1 MRHTARLRAAAAALL
16 AAALCTPAFAVQDCE
31 LNGESVNPANGN
43 TTAGKTGLMRCKER
57 DSGELVREQE
67 LRSGKFMGL
76 VRYYDKGRLIREHS
90 LNEKGNMEGRGRE
103 FGPAGQVLREGT
115 YANGR
120 TVGLL
125 RTFHPNGQL
134 RRASF
139 HEEPGGE
146 RAEAEFTERGQLNDL
161 RCADRPV
168 LAPAVDDA
176 RLCGHTGLA
185 PASVDLFDSS
195 GQLRQRLTL
204 RAGQRMGADSFH
216 DGGQLAARMTLSG
229 DQRTEQQFSTD
240 GTKRRERV
248 SRVTERGSVRQR
260 DSEYSERG
268 TLVREQRWSA
278 EGDQLAD
285 ERYYLNGQPR
295 RKASYSGTGEART
308 LQVLEFF
315 DNGQR
320 ASVGQFALSA
330 RGVQRATGTH
340 QFFNE
345 QGQLIG
351 ETVYDAQGRPNRER
365 AWNADGQLQRD
376 DDVFGDGSRKAH
388 GK

>member
-1 MRHTARLRAAAAALL
+1 MRSARLCLAVACL
-16 AAALCTPAFAVQDCE
+16 AASVCTSAWAVQDCE

-67 LRSGKFMGL
+67 LRNGKFMGL
-76 VRYYDKGRLIREHS
+76 VRYYDKGKLIREHS

-125 RTFHPNGQL
+125 RTFYPSGQL

-146 RAEAEFTERGQLNDL
+146 RAEAEFTERGQLHDL

-176 RLCGHTGLA
+176 KLCGHTGST
-185 PASVDLFDSS
+185 PASAELFDSR

-204 RAGQRMGADSFH
+204 RAGQRVGSDSFH
-216 DGGQLAARMTLSG
+216 DGGQLAARMTLVG
-229 DQRTEQQFSTD
+229 DQRTEQQFSAD

-248 SRVTERGSVRQR
+248 SRMTERGSVRQR
-260 DSEYSERG
+260 DSEYSEDG
-268 TLVREQRWSA
+268 TLVREQRWSP

-295 RKASYSGTGEART
+295 RKALYGGAGDART
-308 LQVLEFF
+308 LEVLEFF
-315 DNGQR
+315 DTGQR
-320 ASVGQFALSA
+320 AGVAHFAVNA
-330 RGVQRATGTH
+330 RGAQRATGTH

-345 QGQLIG
+345 QGRLIG
-351 ETVYDAQGRPNRER
+351 ETVYDAQGHPRRER
-365 AWNADGQLQRD
+365 AWNAEGQLQRD
-376 DDVFGDGSRKAH
+376 DEVFGDGSRKAF
-388 GK
+388 GR